1 MLSFD
6 EIVRMRESGFW
17 RAHVSDISSIH
28 LCAEEPIK
36 RLELVGLKF
45 VEPSGYFSTSAS
57 EKVTLLMGTGLIDP
71 SRTVVT
77 VEDEDTHEVLELAG
91 ALGLD
96 RLPGE
101 TDELVLRRL
110 ARLRLHSG
118 EPKKMCKE
126 FRDNLHAI
134 GGGFF
139 EDSTPRERAAP
150 VHPCR
155 TQEHECINFRQGLSS
170 TLTRMMGPELPLE
183 PPHWDLH
190 QRAVRGHEGPKGK
203 QPPPPSKRSARRDW
217 QVAARKRV
225 GRRGCS
231 RRTQQR
237 H

>member
-45 VEPSGYFSTSAS
+45 VEPSGYYSTSAS

-110 ARLRLHSG
+110 ARRCLQSG
-118 EPKKMCKE
+118 EEMCKG

-134 GGGFF
+134 GRGFF

-190 QRAVRGHEGPKGK
+190 QRSMRGHEGPKGK
-203 QPPPPSKRSARRDW
+203 RPAVPSKRSARKDW
-217 QVAARKRV
+217 QVAARKKV

-231 RRTQQR
+231 RKTQQR
-237 H
+237 R